1 MAKQFGLGKGLGALI
16 PEPEVAEAIFDRPIG
31 SAAPAPGPA
40 APAVQTVFG
49 SAVNVA
55 PSGASVGAAPVE
67 GMRTLPLAALKP
79 NPDQPRRSFSEESLA
94 ELASSLKTHGLIQPI
109 LVEEAGEGRYLIVA
123 GERRY
128 RAATMA
134 GLSEVPVIVRSFT
147 PERRL
152 EIALI
157 ENVQREDL
165 NPVEEAEAYRSLMLM
180 GSRSQEDV
188 ADIVGKSRSAV
199 ANSVR
204 LLRLP
209 EAVLSA
215 LRDGSLSSG
224 HAKALLSVVDPGRRD
239 ILFARIIAEG
249 ISVREAEAAANEL
262 NNPKPA
268 SAKGGRSGEKPKEP
282 EIRQVEERLIEALG
296 TKVSIKGD
304 GRKGTIAIEYYSL
317 EDLER
322 ILDVLAR

>member
-16 PEPEVAEAIFDRPIG
+16 PEPEAAQAIVDRPPDAASFPDARP
-31 SAAPAPGPA
+31 SAGADASPA
-40 APAVQTVFG
+40 AL
-49 SAVNVA
+49 
-55 PSGASVGAAPVE
+55 E
-67 GMRTLPLAALKP
+67 GLRKLPLSALKP

-94 ELASSLKTHGLIQPI
+94 ELAGSLKTHGLIQPI
-109 LVEEAGEGRYLIVA
+109 LVEESAGGAYLIVA

-128 RAATMA
+128 RAATIA
-134 GLSEVPVIVRSFT
+134 GLAEVPVIVRSFT
-147 PERRL
+147 PEKRL

-180 GSRSQEDV
+180 GSRSQEEV

-204 LLRLP
+204 LLKLP
-209 EAVLSA
+209 EPMLAA
-215 LRDGSLSSG
+215 LRDGSLSAG
-224 HAKALLSVVDPGRRD
+224 HAKALLSVVDPSRRD

-262 NNPKPA
+262 NNPKPPA
-268 SAKGGRSGEKPKEP
+268 AKGAARAEKPKEP

-296 TKVSIKGD
+296 TKVTIKGD